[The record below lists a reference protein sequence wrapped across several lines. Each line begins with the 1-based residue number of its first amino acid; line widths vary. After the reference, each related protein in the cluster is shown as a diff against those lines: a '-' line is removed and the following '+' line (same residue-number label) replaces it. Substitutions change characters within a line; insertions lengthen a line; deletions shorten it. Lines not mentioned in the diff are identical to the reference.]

1 MTFTD
6 EEIAR
11 AKEVRVEIMQSETPE
26 GDCEVIAI
34 ALLRAEAKGMERA
47 AKICHALNLTL
58 EYTGQPLQD
67 CISNRIRSEAA
78 KLRGE
83 ST

>member
-1 MTFTD
+1 MELTA
-6 EEIAR
+6 EELVR

-58 EYTGQPLQD
+58 EYKGQPLQD
-67 CISNRIRSEAA
+67 CISNRIRAA
-78 KLRGE
+78 ARELVKEG
-83 ST
+83 